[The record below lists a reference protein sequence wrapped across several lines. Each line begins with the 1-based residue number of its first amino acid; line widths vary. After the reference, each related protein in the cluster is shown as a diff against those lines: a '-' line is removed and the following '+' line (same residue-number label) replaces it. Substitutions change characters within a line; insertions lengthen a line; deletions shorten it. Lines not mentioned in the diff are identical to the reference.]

1 MKSNKIERI
10 AYNMGD
16 KSKKKIL
23 IFLAISNRT
32 AEGYCVYA
40 CCFKIGLSFIC
51 STPQVYFCFVCLEE
65 DQGGLTYM
73 YMYIIAKDIL
83 LNNTRQSDCFCLSK

>member
-1 MKSNKIERI
+1 MKGNKIERI

-32 AEGYCVYA
+32 VEGYCVYA
-40 CCFKIGLSFIC
+40 CC
-51 STPQVYFCFVCLEE
+51 
-65 DQGGLTYM
+65 
-73 YMYIIAKDIL
+73 
-83 LNNTRQSDCFCLSK
+83 

>member
-16 KSKKKIL
+16 KSKKNIL

-32 AEGYCVYA
+32 AEGYCVYV
-40 CCFKIGLSFIC
+40 CC
-51 STPQVYFCFVCLEE
+51 
-65 DQGGLTYM
+65 
-73 YMYIIAKDIL
+73 
-83 LNNTRQSDCFCLSK
+83 